1 MPAPAAAH
9 KQEVGQSGVT
19 ALANWASAQQVDG
32 ADFLIIGGGVAGL
45 SAAARL
51 APHGRV
57 IVIEAE
63 ESLGYH
69 SSGRSATF
77 SHYGIGNRI
86 VRALTAYSRDHFLAG
101 GGGALARR
109 STALFVATEEMLP
122 ALAALESDMA
132 SYTDSL
138 AHADEAAMRRLFPPL
153 RTGPGEIV
161 AGIVYPDGLR
171 LDSDALLQ
179 DYARR
184 VREAGG
190 QVLTG
195 RRVSSIERLDGGWQ
209 VKGEAGERWS
219 APLLINAAGAWADA
233 VATMAGV
240 SPIGLKP
247 LRRTIIVVDGPDGVD
262 VRDWAFVK
270 TAVDDF
276 YILPESGR
284 LMASP
289 VDEIETAPCDAQPEE
304 YDMALAAWRVERY
317 TTLAVDRIVH
327 RWAGLRT
334 FVDDRTPVVGFAPET
349 PGFFWLA
356 GQGGFGLQTAPAVAE
371 AVEAL
376 IAGVH
381 WPKGLAEQG
390 VKVEHLSPL
399 RLG

>member
-1 MPAPAAAH
+1 M
-9 KQEVGQSGVT
+9 E
-19 ALANWASAQQVDG
+19 G

-51 APHGRV
+51 ARHGRV
-57 IVIEAE
+57 IVLEAE
-63 ESLGYH
+63 PALGYH

-86 VRALTAYSRDHFLAG
+86 VRALTAASRDYFLAG
-101 GGGALARR
+101 GETLCHR
-109 STALFVATEEMLP
+109 STALFVATEAMLP
-122 ALAALESDMA
+122 ALESLEADMA
-132 SYTDSL
+132 PYSDSFGR
-138 AHADEAAMRRLFPPL
+138 ADEAEMRRLFPPL
-153 RTGPGEIV
+153 RIGPDDIV

-179 DYARR
+179 SYARS

-195 RRVSSIERLDGGWQ
+195 IRIASIEQIDGRWQ
-209 VKGEAGERWS
+209 VAGGGGRWS
-219 APLLINAAGAWADA
+219 APVLVNAAGAWADT
-233 VATMAGV
+233 VAALASV
-240 SPIGLKP
+240 KPLDLRP
-247 LRRTIIVVDGPDGVD
+247 LRRTIIVVDGPDGVA
-262 VRDWAFVK
+262 VRDWAFIK

-289 VDEIETAPCDAQPEE
+289 VDEIESGPCDAQADE
-304 YDMALAAWRVERY
+304 YDVALAAWRVERY
-317 TTLAVDRIVH
+317 TSLPVARIVH

-334 FVDDRTPVVGFAPET
+334 FAADRTPLAGFAADSA
-349 PGFFWLA
+349 GFFWLA
-356 GQGGFGLQTAPAVAE
+356 GQGGFGLQTAPAMAE

-376 IAGVH
+376 IVGTP

-390 VKVEHLSPL
+390 VEVEHLGPR